1 VQIIAQL
8 KGEADLPW
16 EGERADPEVLRKMR
30 TLRRPI
36 MSLLERD
43 PEKRP
48 SMAKF
53 CDQCDDIFGTRTLK
67 G

>member
-1 VQIIAQL
+1 MNVNFVQIIAQL
-8 KGEADLPW
+8 KGEAELPW
-16 EGERADPEVLRKMR
+16 EGERAEPEVLRKMR

-48 SMAKF
+48 SMMKF
-53 CDQCDDIFGTRTLK
+53 CDQ
-67 G
+67 